1 MIIRAININTNPCHC
16 IATDSDMVFSGS
28 LGWDLTLVGLA
39 TYNRLLLSTLESL
52 VPSLFIMLG
61 LLHFPFSPIC
71 QPHTRTWLVGPWV
84 TSSVFAV

>member
-39 TYNRLLLSTLESL
+39 TYNRLLLSTTQLS
-52 VPSLFIMLG
+52 V
-61 LLHFPFSPIC
+61 LLRLDGMKSRMAI
-71 QPHTRTWLVGPWV
+71 
-84 TSSVFAV
+84 